1 MTHQLSLT
9 DEQCKYI
16 LNLLA
21 DRPFKEVLQLYGSIE
36 LQMQKSSQQTIVPQ
50 PELQPEA

>member
-1 MTHQLSLT
+1 MSYQITLT
-9 DEQCKYI
+9 GEQCQYI